1 MKNLL
6 ILLLFFL
13 IVITISCKKAQPDEI
28 LPDDG
33 PFKITTLLPLSDNIP
48 YQLLGSGKILFE
60 RKYNPGGT
68 VFYVIDADQKKSA
81 GFKLESQMTQPY
93 ISPSGS
99 KIACSVLNAADP
111 NSNWNIYVMN
121 TDGSDCFPVSPA
133 KELANYPTWT
143 KDGSKILYY
152 TSGPEGGLYMLSP
165 VENSSDKEELIK
177 FHSSTDPDW
186 FIDPSGGFIFSTEGN
201 LVGASNSE
209 KLCGI
214 IGIKPFFGKDSV
226 SILVSPKKDLD
237 MASFIFRVESPV
249 LSPNGL
255 KIAFALVYSNPFEP
269 GWIAFSIFTMDTN
282 GNNLIQTAGGGSYAT
297 QINRRIR
304 NMSLCWSPDQTKIL
318 YSIPDSEKTSHLFV
332 VKLDGSG
339 YFQVTNQTEV
349 FDCNVS
355 WAK

>member
-13 IVITISCKKAQPDEI
+13 IVMTISCKKAQPDEI

-152 TSGPEGGLYMLSP
+152 TSGPEGRLYMLSP
-165 VENSSDKEELIK
+165 VENSSDREELIK

-186 FIDPSGGFIFSTEGN
+186 VIEPTGGFIFSTEGN
-201 LVGASNSE
+201 LVGVSNSE

-214 IGIKPFFGKDSV
+214 IGIKPFLGKDGV

-237 MASFIFRVESPV
+237 VVTSVFRVESPV
-249 LSPNGL
+249 LSPDGL
-255 KIAFALVYSNPFEP
+255 KIAFALVYSNPHEA
-269 GWIAFSIFTMDTN
+269 WIAISLFTMNLDGT
-282 GNNLIQTAGGGSYAT
+282 NLIQAGGGGGYQPIDSRT
-297 QINRRIR
+297 RCV
-304 NMSLCWSPDQTKIL
+304 SLCWSPDQTKIL
-318 YSIPDSEKTSHLFV
+318 YTLTDTENTCHIYV

-339 YFQVTNQTEV
+339 YFQVTNQTNV
-349 FDCNVS
+349 FDSNVS